1 MTQDTTTHLTLH
13 RGARLSPREFSA
25 LPRGEK
31 VRHLRTRPAK
41 EQLDLII
48 ADPAGEQVVREV
60 PRLDLYLLVKE
71 LGETDAL
78 ELIQFSS
85 AEQFVF
91 MLDLELW
98 NRWEFSRAKALQWL
112 GYLLE
117 GGEEPVAAF
126 FGQADSELLT
136 LIFMAEISVGG
147 GLGVLETD
155 EERLADWDHSFD
167 NLYFITFRHRQTS
180 EAVGRLLD
188 ILFRRLHPSYLGL
201 MEDIKG
207 ATAAEV
213 EELALQ
219 FRSGRLADEGM
230 PELEHAL
237 ELYAFIPPESYVRR
251 EAVPAPGAA
260 GDVDGYPVLHL
271 SGDTLLR
278 RTLARCASAEFA
290 DQLNY
295 LISNTLVA
303 DVADFTEAKSIEGL
317 FQRVYGYLN
326 IALEHLCA
334 GDERAAGEILRTE
347 SLQDLFRLGFSL
359 VLELQRRW
367 GAAKSTDH
375 AVSRM
380 LEGVRAR
387 RPRYYRGLDP
397 DGADAFREFQTLAD
411 VRRMGEL
418 LAAALE

>member
-1 MTQDTTTHLTLH
+1 MTPENTTHLTLH
-13 RGARLSPREFSA
+13 RGGRLSPREFSA
-25 LPRGEK
+25 LPLEEK
-31 VRHLRTRPAK
+31 VRHLRPRPAK

-48 ADPAGEQVVREV
+48 ADPAGERIVRELA
-60 PRLDLYLLVKE
+60 RLDLYLLVKE

-85 AEQFVF
+85 PEQFVF

-117 GGEEPVAAF
+117 GGEEPAAAF
-126 FGQADSELLT
+126 FAQADPELLT
-136 LIFMAEISVGG
+136 LIFMDEISVGG
-147 GLGVLETD
+147 GLGVLDTD
-155 EERLADWDHSFD
+155 EERLANWDHSFD
-167 NLYFITFRHRQTS
+167 SLYFITFKHRETS
-180 EAVGRLLD
+180 ETVGRLLD

-201 MEDIKG
+201 MEDVKG
-207 ATAAEV
+207 ATAVEI

-237 ELYAFIPPESYVRR
+237 ELYAFIPPGSYVRR
-251 EAVPAPGAA
+251 EAMPASAA
-260 GDVDGYPVLHL
+260 GDTAPHPVPHL

-278 RTLARCASAEFA
+278 RTLARCATAEIEE
-290 DQLNY
+290 QLNY

-303 DVADFTEAKSIEGL
+303 DGADFTEAKSIEGL

-326 IALEHLCA
+326 IALEYLCA
-334 GDERAAGEILRTE
+334 GDEGAAEEILRTE
-347 SLQDLFRLGFSL
+347 SLRDLFRLGFSL
-359 VLELQRRW
+359 VLELHRRW
-367 GAAKSTDH
+367 GGAKSTDH
-375 AVSRM
+375 AVSRV

-387 RPRYYRGLDP
+387 RPRCYRGLDP
-397 DGADAFREFQTLAD
+397 DGVDAFREFQTLGD
-411 VRRMGEL
+411 VQRTDEL
-418 LAAALE
+418 LAAALT